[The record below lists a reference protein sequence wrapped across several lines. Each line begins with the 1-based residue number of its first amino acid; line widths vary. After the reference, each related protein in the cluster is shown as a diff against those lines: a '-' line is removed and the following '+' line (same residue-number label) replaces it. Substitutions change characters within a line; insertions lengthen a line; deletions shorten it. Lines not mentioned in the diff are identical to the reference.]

1 MPSLLTEGAF
11 TFTATIGIT
20 SCTTFTKSSSFALVL
35 HALNYATRV
44 PPPPLPRGRRVPPP
58 RRVHGLLPLRDHRS
72 APCAFRAAG
81 SSAWEP
87 RLGARTRTRTASRST
102 APRRLAAWAM
112 AALPLPKRSIGT
124 REQEQGRSFSFS
136 SFDEEFIGSRLLG
149 DDDDE

>member
-44 PPPPLPRGRRVPPP
+44 PPPLPRGRRSCSSSPT
-58 RRVHGLLPLRDHRS
+58 
-72 APCAFRAAG
+72 RACLA
-81 SSAWEP
+81 SSARP
-87 RLGARTRTRTASRST
+87 HISSLRLPCRLVERVRTKAACANANKDCIEVDRAEASCGLGDGGASSAEEEH
-102 APRRLAAWAM
+102 
-112 AALPLPKRSIGT
+112 